1 LNFMGW
7 AGYDL
12 KDMFVAFAGK
22 TGIKMNFFE
31 QPDNPTMFAQA
42 KLSMQTGAFDVIEPT
57 LDGVQS
63 YAENGLVQAWD
74 TGKISLDNYEPSL
87 VTGRAGQMAEIGGK
101 RMFLPSAWG
110 TEALVFNTEEA
121 PMVYGTAS
129 LADLWNPK
137 FEGKVAIRALSAL
150 VALGRNPEPIPRL
163 RAIRLI
169 ASLPLVPA
177 QAWAPAGAARPAA
190 PGRSRRSGAGSPRA
204 EPRPPAS

>member
-1 LNFMGW
+1 MGW

-12 KDMFVAFAGK
+12 KDLFVAFTGK

-57 LDGVQS
+57 LDGVRS
-63 YAENGLVQAWD
+63 YAENDLVQAWD
-74 TGKISLDNYEPSL
+74 TGKINLDNYEPSL
-87 VTGRAGQMAEIGGK
+87 VTGRAGEMAGIGGK
-101 RMFLPSAWG
+101 RMFLPSVWG

-129 LADLWNPK
+129 LADLWDPK

-150 VALGRNPEPIPRL
+150 VALGRVMEDQ
-163 RAIRLI
+163 
-169 ASLPLVPA
+169 ASC
-177 QAWAPAGAARPAA
+177 
-190 PGRSRRSGAGSPRA
+190 PGRSWIDSRTIVAMQEIWG
-204 EPRPPAS
+204 